1 MSDTKHGKYYE
12 SDFKKVTTEDI
23 INELAREQ
31 ALRASYYKKQIEA
44 GRLEAEEARQ
54 RFRIFRV
61 MLHLFNKAEFND
73 LEPEDLRRVI
83 DENIG
88 DGPKQKKLFP
98 PQQPN

>member
-1 MSDTKHGKYYE
+1 MSNTNHGKYYE
-12 SDFKKVTTEDI
+12 SDFKKVTTKDI
-23 INELAREQ
+23 IKELAREQ
-31 ALRASYYKKQIEA
+31 ALRASYYKKQIA
-44 GRLEAEEARQ
+44 SGCLPVEEARQ

-88 DGPKQKKLFP
+88 NGKKQKKLFP